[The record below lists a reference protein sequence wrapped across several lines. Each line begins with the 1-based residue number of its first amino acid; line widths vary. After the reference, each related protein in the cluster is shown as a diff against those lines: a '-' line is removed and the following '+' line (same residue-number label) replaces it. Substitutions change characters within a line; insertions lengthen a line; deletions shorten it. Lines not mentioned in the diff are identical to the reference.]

1 MCIVVAGGLSLDSLD
16 LTEPP
21 RKDHMSLS
29 RDSGLTLS
37 DCQLFIPESPVGS
50 EDSAVN
56 ASTSSF
62 DKSITKDEKT
72 SNGKTYI
79 RAYNHHWEERYASGT
94 HTHNGVE
101 HSYPN
106 PNFQRQDWLRA
117 QLKRTPRTKLE
128 EHDQQRKERFDE
140 KDLYTREFHRQE
152 AIKEIVDNRKEVYR
166 SSQIN
171 VSCDIRND
179 YERSSQ
185 QDVRLHESEQNST
198 DTSLSNSERYEL
210 KKERFGDFK
219 KVKSELYVNR
229 ESPISQN
236 GSYHSASDCHEF
248 SKVRSELYINKTES
262 RSERYEFDKSSDANN
277 IYGNRDTVND
287 IYGTRGDRSDIYQF
301 KQAET
306 VDVYDEEDETDA
318 HERTWPDTPPPL
330 PPRLRHL
337 PPVHMSLEDRHK
349 IAGRS
354 RSLPPPPPY
363 RPPPQPRAPITTTR
377 YLGHSRSVVDDESYV

>member
-1 MCIVVAGGLSLDSLD
+1 
-16 LTEPP
+16 
-21 RKDHMSLS
+21 MSLS

-56 ASTSSF
+56 ASTSSSF
-62 DKSITKDEKT
+62 DKSLTKDDKS
-72 SNGKTYI
+72 SNGKTTYI
-79 RAYNHHWEERYASGT
+79 RAYNHQSWEERYGSTT
-94 HTHNGVE
+94 HVQSQVE
-101 HSYPN
+101 HGYPN

-117 QLKRTPRTKLE
+117 QLKRTPRTKLD
-128 EHDQQRKERFDE
+128 EHEQQQRKEQRFDD
-140 KDLYTREFHRQE
+140 KDIYNTREYHRQE
-152 AIKEIVDNRKEVYR
+152 AGIKEASDSRKEIYR
-166 SSQIN
+166 TSQIN
-171 VSCDIRND
+171 VSCDLRSD

-185 QDVRLHESEQNST
+185 QDVRLHETDKSST
-198 DTSLSNSERYEL
+198 DSARSNGGDRYDT
-210 KKERFGDFK
+210 KKERFNEFK

-248 SKVRSELYINKTES
+248 KKVRSELYIN
-262 RSERYEFDKSSDANN
+262 NN
-277 IYGNRDTVND
+277 KDSIYGNRETVD
-287 IYGTRGDRSDIYQF
+287 SIYGTRDRSDMYTF

-306 VDVYDEEDETDA
+306 VDVYDEEDEDGQ
-318 HERTWPDTPPPL
+318 ERAWPDTPPPL

-337 PPVHMSLEDRHK
+337 PPVHMNLEDRHK

-363 RPPPQPRAPITTTR
+363 RPPPQPRAPITSR
-377 YLGHSRSVVDDESYV
+377 HLGYARSVLDDESYV